1 MSIPALKFAKWFS
14 SLGSASGRQSRT
26 KQRQVARYQSLEQRR
41 VLAGIFFDTAAG
53 DLYISGGDG
62 NDTGSI
68 VDVGGGQVRASV
80 TGVADQTFNASE
92 ISQVFF
98 IAGAGNDTFTN
109 GTSIISAMYGG
120 DGDDNFT
127 GGSSADT
134 LNGGRGNDTLNGG
147 GGNDTIIGFFGND
160 TLNGGDGNDS
170 IFGSADVNTIHG
182 DAGDDI
188 LFGGDQV
195 DTIFGGDGIDS
206 IFGLGGNDI
215 LSAGDGGIAFSA
227 GVSQADLVLGLDGD
241 DTISGGTGLNVM
253 WGGNGN
259 DVFIGG
265 NSAENRMH
273 GQAGNDELTGGDQAD
288 FLAAYEGEDVINAG
302 GGNDF
307 IIAGFDDDVVDGGE
321 GTDFMRFTGEY
332 DSYRINGF
340 SPLVVRDLRSVQPQ
354 GNDTISQVETFEF
367 SDQTRDAGPSSVE
380 RVIVRPIIV
389 SNNNGSNTATF
400 FGDAAT
406 EAEIKNLVDDILAQA
421 KVDVQWEAEV
431 AYRNTFANV
440 GSPSTGT
447 RPVSDLETIVDTGD
461 AASGIGSSDPN
472 VIDAYFVQRSAGFAT
487 VGDNSANGLAF
498 VGASGTTIHVGDN
511 LLGFQSGLE
520 VIAGVV
526 AHELA
531 HNLGLEHVIGA
542 PANLMYVQV
551 ANNDPDSTGDNFLTT
566 SQISTVL
573 ASPITRPI

>member
-1 MSIPALKFAKWFS
+1 MSIPALNFAKWFS
-14 SLGSASGRQSRT
+14 NQASGSGRSLRTKKRQS
-26 KQRQVARYQSLEQRR
+26 AGYESLEQRR
-41 VLAGIFFDTAAG
+41 VLASIFFDAPAG

-68 VDVGGGQVRASV
+68 VNVGGGQVRASV
-80 TGVADQTFNASE
+80 TGVADQTFAANQ

-98 IAGAGNDTFTN
+98 IAGAGDDTFTN
-109 GTSIISAMYGG
+109 GTNIVSAMFGG
-120 DGDDNFT
+120 DGNDNFT

-160 TLNGGDGNDS
+160 TLNGGDGDDS
-170 IFGSADVNTIHG
+170 IFGSADVNTIRG
-182 DAGDDI
+182 DAGNDI

-215 LSAGDGGIAFSA
+215 LSAGDGGVAFSV

-307 IIAGFDDDVVDGGE
+307 IIAGFDDDVVDGGQ

-332 DSYRINGF
+332 DSYRINGS

-367 SDQTRDAGPSSVE
+367 SDQTRAAAPSSVE
-380 RVIVRPIIV
+380 QIIVRPIIV

-400 FGDAAT
+400 FGDATT

-421 KVDVQWEAEV
+421 KVDVEWQSTV
-431 AYRNTFANV
+431 SYRNTFANV
-440 GSPSTGT
+440 GSPATGT
-447 RPVSDLETIVDTGD
+447 RPTSDLETIVDTGD
-461 AASGIGSSDPN
+461 ATSGIGSSDPN
-472 VIDAYFVQRSAGFAT
+472 VVDAYFVQRSPGFDT
-487 VGDNSANGLAF
+487 VGDNSTNGLAF

-511 LLGFQSGLE
+511 LLDFQAGLE

-531 HNLGLEHVIGA
+531 HNLGLEHVFSS
-542 PANLMYVQV
+542 PANLMYVRV
-551 ANNDPDSTGDNFLTT
+551 NGNAPESTGDNFLTT
-566 SQISTVL
+566 SQVSTIL
-573 ASPITRPI
+573 ESPITRPI